1 MKNILITFLFLAI
14 IINCKAQSPVINI
27 EDYNGK
33 PIEGAYY
40 RDTDNL
46 LDSFVGTYIYTN
58 GTTSLKI
65 VLQKK
70 TMLFDSFKYE
80 DLLVGEYQYLED
92 GVEKINTLINLA
104 ESHLYSFDYGIHGNA
119 ILRMNNHM
127 CFGCTQNEVRIR
139 ASLVEHSTG
148 NISQIIV
155 SKVIENDQPAMKINV
170 WWRMGYYNSD
180 YESLPLQ
187 PSFPSG
193 DYVLIK
199 QP

>member
-1 MKNILITFLFLAI
+1 MKNILIPFLFLVI
-14 IINCKAQSPVINI
+14 IINCKAQSPIINI

-40 RDTDNL
+40 RDTNNL
-46 LDSFVGTYIYTN
+46 LDPFVGTYIYTN

-70 TMLFDSFKYE
+70 TMLFDTYKYE
-80 DLLVGEYQYLED
+80 DLLVGEYQYVEN
-92 GVEKINTLINLA
+92 GVEKINTLLNLSL
-104 ESHLYSFDYGIHGNA
+104 SHSYSFNYSIRGNA

-139 ASLVEHSTG
+139 ASLLEHNTD
-148 NISQIIV
+148 NISQLIV
-155 SKVIENDQPAMKINV
+155 SKVIENSQPAIKISV
-170 WWRMGYYNSD
+170 WWRIGYYNSD